1 MENNILIIIKLI
13 NLILKDIL
21 MPYFLLYVRI
31 ESSNTGDRLNKM
43 SHCDSRKYTI
53 TNQAITSDKRVSLK
67 LGVR

>member
-1 MENNILIIIKLI
+1 
-13 NLILKDIL
+13 

-43 SHCDSRKYTI
+43 SHCDSRKHTI
-53 TNQAITSDKRVSLK
+53 SNQAITSDKRVSLK